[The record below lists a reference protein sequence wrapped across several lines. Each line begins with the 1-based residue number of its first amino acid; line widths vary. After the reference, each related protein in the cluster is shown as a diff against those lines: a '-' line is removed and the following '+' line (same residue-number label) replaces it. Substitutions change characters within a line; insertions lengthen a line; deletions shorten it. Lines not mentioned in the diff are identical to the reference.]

1 MSYDENNVFAQILRG
16 ELPAHIVAEDDL
28 SVAFMDAM
36 PQSPGHTL
44 VIPKEQAEDIFSI
57 SQVVL
62 QHVILQ
68 TQRVASAVDQAFNPA
83 GVMIV
88 QLNRV
93 GAGQSVFHLHFHI
106 IPRWKGLD
114 MKFHA
119 RTFEDSNVL
128 AEHAKRIREALNNLG
143 N

>member
-16 ELPAHIVAEDDL
+16 ELPAQIVAEDDL
-28 SVAFMDAM
+28 SIAFMDAM
-36 PQSPGHTL
+36 PQSSGHTL
-44 VIPKEQAEDIFSI
+44 VIPKEQAKDIFSI
-57 SQVVL
+57 SQPVL

-68 TQRVASAVDQAFNPA
+68 TQRVARAVDQAFNPA

-106 IPRWKGLD
+106 IPRWKGLE

-119 RTFEDSNVL
+119 RTFEDTTVL
-128 AEHAKRIREALNNLG
+128 AEHAKRIKEVLDDSL
-143 N
+143 